1 MAKIESYLLN
11 LAGEYRICSE
21 LNKRDVFATVTY
33 GNRKGVDVYAIGDRK
48 KRTYVLKI
56 EVKTSQHKN
65 FVTMITQK
73 HLNDDPHAPDFW
85 VLFQIQ
91 RNKERFLE
99 RFFVLTHKEIC
110 QVQRKI
116 NKEYAKK
123 YRARNGK
130 NPDLTKGV
138 DSVTVDS
145 VKDFKNKW
153 DKIIKRLGG

>member
-1 MAKIESYLLN
+1 MAKIPSYLLN

-21 LNKRDVFATVTY
+21 LNRRGVFATITY
-33 GNRKGVDVYAIGDRK
+33 GNRKSVDVYAIGDRK

-56 EVKTSQHKN
+56 EVKTSQRKN
-65 FVTMITQK
+65 FVTRITQK
-73 HLNDDPHAPDFW
+73 HLNDDPLAPDFW

-91 RNKERFLE
+91 RDKE

-110 QVQRKI
+110 QVQKKI
-116 NKEYAKK
+116 NNEYAKK

-138 DSVTVDS
+138 DGVTVTS
-145 VKDFKNKW
+145 VQKFEDNW
-153 DKIIKRLGG
+153 GKIIKRLGGQETC